1 MAGSDGSQRSKGLFG
16 AFVVRANKPLEMD
29 EHIMTLQEWNHDW
42 DSDME
47 DAKMVFGG

>member
-1 MAGSDGSQRSKGLFG
+1 
-16 AFVVRANKPLEMD
+16 VRANKPLEMD

-47 DAKMVFGG
+47 DAKMVFGGYENRKRTTNAPNKPFDL